1 MSQADIL
8 KKRQIWN
15 GFALPTVLIGS
26 VVMLSVLAVAVS
38 ATASIRTS
46 LKTQYYSQLAQAAG
60 DAGIAYAKA
69 CLQANGNVP
78 TWSDANPL
86 TPRTNCAGTVVGGYP
101 NSVSS
106 NGDIVSSFSVGLPT
120 TDADGRA
127 VTIPNSGYVQLLR
140 SSTGEVWK
148 TYTQPT
154 AQPAVVPDLCSGS
167 ATSTLGWSNAVVTT
181 TGVTAD
187 AFDNVAAV
195 SLTSG
200 NSLNPGLMYYRKDF
214 SVTSAGTYDITADAG
229 ATFSIFV
236 DEELIISPTTAV
248 TTQSVSLS
256 TGCHTILARVV
267 NGGTTPNGSEL
278 RVGVKKQNSSNFVA
292 QTDSS
297 WRTSAGNTVSYSQ
310 NDFYSDSWVPPRIV
324 GWYNSSPWTSG
335 PTNWYAITGDYNA
348 RWLGTMNYAA
358 GSYPATSWAYFRTS
372 SSSPLT
378 VTSPTE
384 FKISVAC
391 DDLCNVYI
399 DGNQIISAA
408 SWSTVFTNTITL
420 SEGAH
425 SIGVELYNNGAGASG
440 FILSAMRTSDSKVV
454 LDSNST
460 GWVSSN
466 SWHASQQN
474 FYSYSNTYQ
483 PNPSLPKGSVNTL
496 VVGGGGGGGS
506 RHGGGGGAGGLVY
519 ETGVVVTPG
528 QYSVVVGAGG
538 TGTTSGA
545 STYNDVSSDGENS
558 SVFGLVAFGGGGG
571 KGSYPGALGGS
582 GGGGG
587 PSSYAGGPGMG
598 TQGYAGGSG
607 LYSTYYIGGGGGGAG
622 GAGQNAAYPSNTQP
636 PGGVGLSNSIT
647 GSAVTYAAGGRG
659 GSYNLNTVG
668 AAGAANTGNGGGGA
682 GGETNGGGA
691 GGSGVVIISYP
702 TGSMTATG
710 GTITASGGNTIH
722 TFNSSGAFTITSIN

>member
-1 MSQADIL
+1 M
-8 KKRQIWN
+8 
-15 GFALPTVLIGS
+15 GFALPTVLIAS
-26 VVMLSVLAVAVS
+26 VVMLTVLAVTVS
-38 ATASIRTS
+38 ATSSIRVS
-46 LKTQYYSQLAQAAG
+46 LKEQYYSQLAQAAG

-69 CLQANGNVP
+69 CLAANGNIP
-78 TWSDANPL
+78 TWSNANPL
-86 TPRTNCAGTVVGGYP
+86 RPNTNCSGTTVGGYP
-101 NSVSS
+101 STVSS
-106 NGDIVSSFSVGLPT
+106 NGDVVSTFSVGLPT
-120 TDADGRA
+120 TDSNGKA

-154 AQPAVVPDLCSGS
+154 AQAAVVPDLCSGA
-167 ATSTLGWSNAVVTT
+167 ATSTLGWISATERSSVNGPSEAEPISTATT
-181 TGVTAD
+181 
-187 AFDNVAAV
+187 NV
-195 SLTSG
+195 
-200 NSLNPGLMYYRKDF
+200 NPGPAYFRKDF
-214 SVTSAGTYDITADAG
+214 SVTNAGMHTISMYANDIAEIFIDGEYVSTVDRSVTGTATVDTSVNLSA
-229 ATFSIFV
+229 
-236 DEELIISPTTAV
+236 
-248 TTQSVSLS
+248 
-256 TGCHTILARVV
+256 GCHTIL
-267 NGGTTPNGSEL
+267 
-278 RVGVKKQNSSNFVA
+278 VKLTNTEIVKNSSVLVA
-292 QTDSS
+292 TIKKSGSSNVIAKTDSS
-297 WRTSAGNTVSYSQ
+297 WRVAAVDGIGFSE
-310 NDFYSDSWVPPRIV
+310 NDFYAGDWVSPRIV

-358 GSYPATSWAYFRTS
+358 GSYPATSWTYFRTS
-372 SSSPLT
+372 SASPLT

-391 DDLCNVYI
+391 DDLCNVYV

-440 FILSAMRTSDSKVV
+440 FILSAMQTSDSKVV

-466 SWHASQQN
+466 SWHTSQQS
-474 FYSYSNTYQ
+474 FYSYSNAYQ
-483 PNPSLPKGSVNTL
+483 PSPSLPAGSVNAL

-506 RHGGGGGAGGLVY
+506 RHGGGGGAGGLIY
-519 ETGVVVTPG
+519 ETGVAVTPG

-538 TGTTSGA
+538 AGTTSGA

-571 KGSYPGALGGS
+571 KGSYAGALGGS

-587 PSSYAGGPGMG
+587 PSSFAGGPGMG
-598 TQGYAGGSG
+598 SQGYAGGSG

-636 PGGVGLSNSIT
+636 PGGVGVSNSIT

-668 AAGAANTGNGGGGA
+668 SAGAANTGNGGGGA

-710 GTITASGGNTIH
+710 GTITTSGGNTIH
-722 TFNSSGAFTITSIN
+722 RFTSSGTFTVTSIN